1 MFEKLVP
8 MDEFFESLY
17 ASLIIDTLK
26 GAGFKEIDTSI
37 VTVAANEVMRLNN
50 FCNTE
55 FVPKKLYYLLYEM
68 IVGSFLEK
76 MYSQGK
82 LPDSFD
88 FENILGKIQVGD
100 TSVDLTGSYGLK
112 DMSEEKFMMWI
123 ASLKNSWKEEAITCR
138 KIKW

>member
-8 MDEFFESLY
+8 MDEFFETLY

-55 FVPKKLYYLLYEM
+55 LVPKKLYYLLYEM
-68 IVGSFLEK
+68 ILGSFLEK

-88 FENILGKIQVGD
+88 FEKIAGKIQVGD
-100 TSVDLTGSYGLK
+100 TSVDLTGSSGLK
-112 DMSEEKFMMWI
+112 DMSEEKLMMWI
-123 ASLKNSWKEEAITCR
+123 ASFKDSWKEEAITCR